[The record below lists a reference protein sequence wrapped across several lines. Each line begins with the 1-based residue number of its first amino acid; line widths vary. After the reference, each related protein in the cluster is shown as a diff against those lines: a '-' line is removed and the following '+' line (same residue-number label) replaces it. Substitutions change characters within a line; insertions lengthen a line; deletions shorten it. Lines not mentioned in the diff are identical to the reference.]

1 MTEGSD
7 EDFFLFRGNSEGSK
21 KNACDF
27 FFFAQNKTK
36 KEMTCAAEFVCAAL
50 VSSNGE

>member
-7 EDFFLFRGNSEGSK
+7 EDFFYSEETARAAK
-21 KNACDF
+21 KTCVI
-27 FFFAQNKTK
+27 FFAQNKTK